1 MVKSRISLFAS
12 RVSFQTY
19 EVSLHHLW
27 VKNFADKQITVS
39 LQYSQNPAQ
48 VSQEELMRMTSVIP
62 EQFVRLQKCIH
73 LAAASCRHQIMPE
86 DFATMV

>member
-1 MVKSRISLFAS
+1 
-12 RVSFQTY
+12 
-19 EVSLHHLW
+19 
-27 VKNFADKQITVS
+27 
-39 LQYSQNPAQ
+39 
-48 VSQEELMRMTSVIP
+48 MRMTSVIP